1 MYIKTAITVKYKSMP
16 CHVSSK
22 NTNMKPQKMTN
33 RFLRKLKRL
42 RNQLVPIVHN
52 TIFLKTH

>member
-22 NTNMKPQKMTN
+22 NTSIKPQKITN
-33 RFLRKLKRL
+33 RVLRKLKL
-42 RNQLVPIVHN
+42 LKNQLVPIVHE
-52 TIFLKTH
+52 TEIVTTH